1 MKKGPEKR
9 PETKTDEMTARCEA
23 VLNAIKRDP
32 KMPRPR
38 LAAELN
44 LTEKQ
49 IRAAIEKL
57 RENGT
62 IYYEGSG
69 RNGHWVIKS

>member
-1 MKKGPEKR
+1 
-9 PETKTDEMTARCEA
+9 MTARCEA

-32 KMPRPR
+32 GKSRAK

-49 IRAAIEKL
+49 VRAAIEKL
-57 RENGT
+57 REDGT
-62 IYYEGSG
+62 IHYDGSD
-69 RNGHWVIKS
+69 RDGHWVIKS